1 MPFSDHGVDVIW
13 KGREPLGIAPD
24 IDELRIITLRRVLN
38 ITDANSNWYPGADTS
53 DESVLLREAW
63 QLFK

>member
-1 MPFSDHGVDVIW
+1 MPFSDHCVDVIW
-13 KGREPLGIAPD
+13 KGREPLRIAPD
-24 IDELRIITLRRVLN
+24 VNELRIVTLRRVLN
-38 ITDANSNWYPGADTS
+38 IADANSNWHPGADTS